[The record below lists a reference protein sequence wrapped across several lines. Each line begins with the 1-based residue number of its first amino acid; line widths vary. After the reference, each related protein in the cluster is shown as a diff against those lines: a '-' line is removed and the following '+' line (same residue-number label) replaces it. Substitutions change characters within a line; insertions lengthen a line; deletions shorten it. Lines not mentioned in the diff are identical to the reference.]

1 MTTNSHLIEESLRKG
16 IAYIKSETWPDGM
29 VKLYGFDRN
38 TTEPEYDDL
47 TTFYTGL
54 TGLMIQ
60 DIQHPAV
67 TELKSYMVNL
77 LQSEVLNNKFWMWS
91 ALKSHLRKIIPPD
104 IDSSSV
110 NSEFLLHNS
119 ILLDNLG
126 ALSRNRPK
134 DPLKGFYT
142 WIFLRPQLFK
152 ENWRDILTLIRHGFY
167 RAKVWQTTSST
178 PNELNA
184 FVSLNAYCYFIQ
196 KDSSFIADAE
206 NFISQFLTVEEMHCA
221 YYPNTYTRYFLMSR
235 VLAFSRNKG
244 LRKRFLP
251 TLVNPEKL
259 TDMELSCFILSY
271 RNLNIELEADYKTAL
286 MKRQQ
291 SDGSFNKEE
300 FFCHSDSMI
309 WRSPGFNTA
318 LALNAI
324 TTHFK

>member
-38 TTEPEYDDL
+38 TTDPEYNDL
-47 TTFYTGL
+47 TTFFTGL
-54 TGLMIQ
+54 TGLMIH
-60 DIQHPAV
+60 DIQHPTV
-67 TELKSYMVNL
+67 TELKSYMVNF

-91 ALKSHLRKIIPPD
+91 ALNSHLRKIIPPD

-110 NSEFLLHNS
+110 NSEFLLHNG

-142 WIFLRPQLFK
+142 WIILRPQLFK

-167 RAKVWQTTSST
+167 RAKIWQTTSSK
-178 PNELNA
+178 PHELNA
-184 FVSLNAYCYFIQ
+184 FVSLNAYAYFIQ
-196 KDSSFIADAE
+196 KDPHFIQDAE
-206 NFISQFLTVEEMHCA
+206 RFIEQYTTVEEMHDV
-221 YYPNTYTRYFLMSR
+221 YYPNKYTRYFLMSR
-235 VLAFSRNKG
+235 VLKYSKRND
-244 LRKRFLP
+244 LCSIFLP
-251 TLVNPEKL
+251 QKISPDDLS
-259 TDMELSCFILSY
+259 DIELSCFILTY

-309 WRSPGFNTA
+309 WRSPGFNAA
-318 LALNAI
+318 LALNALV
-324 TTHFK
+324 TGV